1 MKVTMV
7 EKVKDVISKHPIT
20 ADSDLDLMYV
30 IWQREYN
37 KINEFMALKN
47 LDVLSFLKL
56 LKSKK
61 LSGFQNITR
70 SRRKCQEMYPET
82 RGKVYTERHNKQQ
95 ETLDSLGYRRK

>member
-7 EKVKDVISKHPIT
+7 EKVKDVINKHPIT

-47 LDVLSFLKL
+47 LNVLEFLKL

-70 SRRKCQEMYPET
+70 
-82 RGKVYTERHNKQQ
+82 
-95 ETLDSLGYRRK
+95 